1 MENVGFFCPWL
12 FFENIFVSGF
22 SCAAMFLFSC
32 FLGFFF
38 FAVQAWGDCYNLCL
52 VDGQLEKY
60 LELDTLC
67 PG

>member
-1 MENVGFFCPWL
+1 MYV
-12 FFENIFVSGF
+12 F
-22 SCAAMFLFSC
+22 SVLGYSLKIYLCQDFPVLPCSFLVVFW
-32 FLGFFF
+32 GFF